1 MAEAAAAVV
10 EIAGRLDVLVASV
23 NSLATE
29 SHFADYNASKGAAVL
44 LARSLA
50 IDWAS
55 RSIRVNAVC
64 PGYVRTPMTE
74 AYLDDPA
81 TLAEILSQLPMG
93 RVADADEIAATIA
106 FLASPEASYITG
118 TTLVVDGGR
127 SA

>member
-1 MAEAAAAVV
+1 
-10 EIAGRLDVLVASV
+10 
-23 NSLATE
+23 
-29 SHFADYNASKGAAVL
+29 
-44 LARSLA
+44 
-50 IDWAS
+50 
-55 RSIRVNAVC
+55 
-64 PGYVRTPMTE
+64 MTE

-118 TTLVVDGGR
+118 TTLVVDGGW

>member
-1 MAEAAAAVV
+1 
-10 EIAGRLDVLVASV
+10 
-23 NSLATE
+23 
-29 SHFADYNASKGAAVL
+29 
-44 LARSLA
+44 
-50 IDWAS
+50 
-55 RSIRVNAVC
+55 
-64 PGYVRTPMTE
+64 MTE